1 MTSEEW
7 SLKDKEYDVLM
18 SDYDV
23 ELTAV
28 YKKDD
33 IETALQSV
41 EDDIESYFKEIL
53 DGKREFNIEYMQ
65 LDILKII
72 NRRFGR
78 KENE

>member
-7 SLKDKEYDVLM
+7 SLKGKEYDILM

-23 ELTAV
+23 ELTTV

-65 LDILKII
+65 LDILKVI
-72 NRRFGR
+72 NKRFGR
-78 KENE
+78 E

>member
-7 SLKDKEYDVLM
+7 SLRDKEYDVLM

-23 ELTAV
+23 ELTTV

-33 IETALQSV
+33 VETALQSV

-72 NRRFGR
+72 NKRFGR
-78 KENE
+78 E